1 MERKRNRALRLLEQ
15 LRAWVH
21 GLAPDPVMQRRLH
34 LHHSVQ
40 RGDLALAG
48 LTSSAYA
55 LGWDLYLNP
64 AWEYP
69 ASGRLATA
77 ADLTVE
83 RRGLNHGAYRP
94 ADASRIHAAAEW
106 GRPTPARAA

>member
-1 MERKRNRALRLLEQ
+1 MERKRNRVLRLLEQ
-15 LRAWVH
+15 LGAWVH
-21 GLAPDPVMQRRLH
+21 GRALDSTKERRLH

-48 LTSSAYA
+48 VTSSAYA

-77 ADLTVE
+77 ADPRAEPQPGIQRVPAHQCKPSV
-83 RRGLNHGAYRP
+83 RRSGV
-94 ADASRIHAAAEW
+94 AAL
-106 GRPTPARAA
+106 

>member
-1 MERKRNRALRLLEQ
+1 MEEKRNRTLRLLEQ

-21 GLAPDPVMQRRLH
+21 GLAPDPVKERRLH
-34 LHHSVQ
+34 LHRSVQ

-77 ADLTVE
+77 ADLRVE
-83 RRGLNHGAYRP
+83 RHGLDHGATRP
-94 ADASRIHAAAEW
+94 ANASRVHTAAEW
-106 GRPTPARAA
+106 GRPTRARAA